1 MPTSGEMSIRACT
14 PPTAL
19 QSKMHGLSSQ
29 REIHYQYKSRVH
41 RTSSRRYRM
50 IGTLLS
56 NQSEHLRSSISN
68 HITTLRNDSAGSQR
82 SMHQALSALT
92 DDTTKI
98 RGQFHDLTVVRSVA
112 ALFDLQSNA
121 NVQRSMEVQQQL
133 KMSNLQ

>member
-1 MPTSGEMSIRACT
+1 
-14 PPTAL
+14 
-19 QSKMHGLSSQ
+19 
-29 REIHYQYKSRVH
+29 
-41 RTSSRRYRM
+41 
-50 IGTLLS
+50 
-56 NQSEHLRSSISN
+56 
-68 HITTLRNDSAGSQR
+68 
-82 SMHQALSALT
+82 MHQALSALT